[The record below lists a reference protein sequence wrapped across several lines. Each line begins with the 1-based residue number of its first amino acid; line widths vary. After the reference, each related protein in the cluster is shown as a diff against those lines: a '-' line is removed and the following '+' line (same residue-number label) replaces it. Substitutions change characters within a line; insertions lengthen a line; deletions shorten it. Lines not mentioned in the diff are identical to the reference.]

1 MDDSSFACSI
11 DRLDGVAVGS
21 LNTNVGRKV
30 VDPGDENLPDPT
42 KQGPSEQERLTTQ
55 HEAGVDAMRNELDK
69 LKMLISGDSNSETE
83 CIGEFPDPDDFENHD
98 EWLAAFENWK
108 KL

>member
-1 MDDSSFACSI
+1 
-11 DRLDGVAVGS
+11 
-21 LNTNVGRKV
+21 
-30 VDPGDENLPDPT
+30 
-42 KQGPSEQERLTTQ
+42 
-55 HEAGVDAMRNELDK
+55 MRNELDK